1 LRKEKEVKETARTE
15 ELSKRGT
22 GEMNQEDTAKA
33 TEEKK
38 KMQSLLKDTMKKKL
52 LEKTSEEKAG
62 QQQEQV
68 KIGKIKKKG
77 KKRKPNNKEKNKEK
91 EAKTNKATTGNKRK
105 TRPQGEQVIP
115 AATDAHGCSHKGL
128 LELKI
133 LPSDYLKSYMREGG
147 WLWKVPCKDCAKRK
161 EGGGHNNRDKSDLL
175 GLMPKKE
182 KRDVGY
188 YCSCGPTG
196 HDMADEHPLKAMYTC
211 DLVLCMGCYDSRKV

>member
-1 LRKEKEVKETARTE
+1 VKETARTE

-62 QQQEQV
+62 QQQEQ
-68 KIGKIKKKG
+68 KG

-211 DLVLCMGCYDSRKV
+211 DLVLCMGCYDSRKEGMGRTRRRQK